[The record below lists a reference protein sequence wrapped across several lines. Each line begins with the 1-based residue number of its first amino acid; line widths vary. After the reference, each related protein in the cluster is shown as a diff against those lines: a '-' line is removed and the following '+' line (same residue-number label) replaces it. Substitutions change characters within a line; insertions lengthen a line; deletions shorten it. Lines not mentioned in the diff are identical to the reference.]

1 MSEPKDKHERADL
14 LKDRLEA
21 EAKAREAEKKAN
33 EPGPRVAKEVNVES
47 VIEKCC
53 KDETSRVVFKA
64 PPGSLPS
71 FAGNNVVWWPIISQL
86 LKDFGLEF
94 AQENL
99 PILRQKVEESW
110 NPTNWAGKFLKKL
123 LLEAID
129 TLYSLVRDG
138 KISFTEDF
146 VG

>member
-1 MSEPKDKHERADL
+1 MSDKEKHDKIDPKPTPPGVPGTRE
-14 LKDRLEA
+14 LKA
-21 EAKAREAEKKAN
+21 
-33 EPGPRVAKEVNVES
+33 VNVEH
-47 VIEKCC
+47 VIETCLK
-53 KDETSRVVFKA
+53 EESTRVVFAA

-86 LKDFGLEF
+86 LKDFGLGF

-99 PILRQKVEESW
+99 PILRQKVEETW

-129 TLYSLVRDG
+129 TLYSLVREG
-138 KISFTEDF
+138 KISFTADF